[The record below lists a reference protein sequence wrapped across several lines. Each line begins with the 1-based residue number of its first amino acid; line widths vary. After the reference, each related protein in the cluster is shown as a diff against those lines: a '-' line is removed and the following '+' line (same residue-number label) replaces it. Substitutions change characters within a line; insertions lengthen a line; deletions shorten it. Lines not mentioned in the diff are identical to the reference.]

1 MNSER
6 GQKYFLTT
14 FGCQM
19 NQADAQRIR
28 GLLTGIGYSEAPSE
42 SEADLV
48 LFNTCCVR
56 EHAEQRLISRIN
68 SLRQLKKSNPGLLIG
83 IAGCV
88 AQAKKDRLFDLLPH
102 VDLVFG
108 PNDIPSLPLLIQR
121 ARMHRATGAFAAIG
135 GFDGE
140 HADGILLE
148 KPFSALVNIIRGCT
162 NFCSYCIV
170 PHVRGP
176 EASRPLPELLEFIT
190 DLARNGV
197 SEITLLG
204 QNVNAYGKDLGMTEG
219 FITLLEQVEQIPGIR
234 WVRFLTSHPRD
245 FSKLAVERM
254 SKLKKLCEMFHLPAQ
269 AGSDRILKLMNR
281 GYTRQKYLEL
291 VKTVRN
297 AIPGACITTDLI
309 CGFPTET
316 DAEFEDTLSLVR
328 EVRFESAFTY
338 YYSPREGTPA
348 ASMQGL
354 LPEEERKA
362 RLAELIKVQNRISE
376 EESQAQV
383 GKTFELL
390 VDAASERT
398 PGHMIGKTRTGRVV
412 DFPGTPDLVGTFVHV
427 TIDRARLWTMSGT
440 LA

>member
-1 MNSER
+1 
-6 GQKYFLTT
+6 
-14 FGCQM
+14 M

-28 GLLTGIGYSEAPSE
+28 GLLAGIGYQEAASE
-42 SEADLV
+42 SEADLI

-56 EHAEQRLISRIN
+56 EHAEQRLISRIS
-68 SLRQLKKSNPGLLIG
+68 SLQQLKKSNPELLIG
-83 IAGCV
+83 VAGCV

-108 PNDIPSLPLLIQR
+108 PNDIPTLPLLLQR
-121 ARMHRATGAFAAIG
+121 ARMQKATGAFAAIG

-140 HADGILLE
+140 VADGIILE

-190 DLARNGV
+190 DLARKGV
-197 SEITLLG
+197 VEITLLG
-204 QNVNAYGKDLGMTEG
+204 QNVNAYGKDLGMAEG
-219 FITLLEQVEQIPGIR
+219 FTTLLEQIEQIPGIR

-245 FSKLAVERM
+245 FSPLAVERM
-254 SKLKKLCEMFHLPAQ
+254 AKLEKLCEMFHLPAQ

-291 VKTVRN
+291 VKNVRD

-316 DAEFEDTLSLVR
+316 PAEFEETLSLVR
-328 EVRFESAFTY
+328 EVRFESAYTY

-354 LPEEERKA
+354 LPEDERKA

-376 EESQAQV
+376 EESQAQIGRTV
-383 GKTFELL
+383 ELL
-390 VDAASERT
+390 VDGPSERT
-398 PGHMIGKTRTGRVV
+398 PGHMIGKTRTGRFV
-412 DFPGTPDLVGTFVHV
+412 DFPGSPTLVGTFVRV

-440 LA
+440 PV